1 MFDLMR
7 KYLRLEAEMRERK
20 RRELLARTISALNKL
35 SSRVKFRGAYIFGS
49 ITKPYMFFDSSDV
62 DIAFLGLEEDKLFFT
77 VAFLSEEIGRD
88 VDVIELEKAPFKDK
102 ILREGI
108 RWRLS

>member
-1 MFDLMR
+1 MFDLLR
-7 KYLRLEAEMRERK
+7 KYLRLEAEVRERRK
-20 RRELLARTISALNKL
+20 LLARTVSALNKL
-35 SSRVKFRGAYIFGS
+35 SSRVKFREAYIFGS

-88 VDVIELEKAPFKDK
+88 VEVIELEKAPFKDK

>member
-35 SSRVKFRGAYIFGS
+35 SSRVKFRGH
-49 ITKPYMFFDSSDV
+49 TSS
-62 DIAFLGLEEDKLFFT
+62 AQ
-77 VAFLSEEIGRD
+77 
-88 VDVIELEKAPFKDK
+88 
-102 ILREGI
+102 
-108 RWRLS
+108 